1 MDFLKVLSRGTN
13 VAKGAAKNA
22 PALKTPSSGAN
33 SNPQLFGRETA
44 LNEHDNTSTAA
55 HLKSRKRKRGQ
66 NAAAATIADLPP
78 ELDFFGDGKRQERQA
93 EGEEQGSAADKKQDK
108 TNSKGAGKD
117 AGPSD
122 APQGEAV
129 VTEEECKRILRSHKI
144 KITLLE
150 DYKAQAEGEKSA
162 DRKSK
167 KRKKAKEQQALD
179 QAQKK
184 GKVQLFPRPL
194 TSFGQ
199 LRSRFDVSRRLA
211 ENIDAQGYA
220 VPTEVQ
226 LASLPL
232 LLEAAGPESNGVD
245 LLTVAPT
252 GSGKTLAFLIPVI
265 ESLLRRRK
273 QARNGTV
280 ESAKGSEGIQAI
292 ILAPTK
298 ELASQIT
305 NEGRKLC
312 LKSGIKV
319 SLMRK
324 GMEVLERSKEESGK
338 ADDDDAAS
346 KGESSSESEG
356 DSASEEEK
364 SAMTTKRR
372 KAGQLV
378 KSDILVST
386 PLTLLHALQGSAGK
400 TGTISSVKYLV
411 LDEADVLLDPLFR
424 QQTLD
429 IWNACTSPLLRVSLW
444 SATMGSSVEELAKN
458 TITSRWTSIESTTGI
473 TRPNLIRLIVGL
485 KDSAVPNIHHQ
496 LTYAATEQ
504 GKLLAV
510 RQLLHPTGTT
520 KSSQSTAPSLRPPFL
535 IFTQTIP
542 RAQALYAELQ
552 YDIPPEAGGSSRIAV
567 LHSSLS
573 SSLRDN
579 VMARF
584 RKGEVWI
591 LITTDLLARGVDF
604 RGINGVV
611 NYDVPTSGAAY
622 VHRVG
627 RTGRAGREGGVA
639 VTLYTEEDIP
649 YIKNIA
655 NVIKASEDLR
665 RKEGEGK
672 GEATVKQWLLDALPT
687 PSKREKKA
695 LKKRGV
701 EARRAGVE
709 LKEGRGKWRTQISTK
724 PGFERK
730 VEHNRRAAVEASRR
744 RKEGGVGAGKER
756 RAAVEVGGSDDEF
769 GGFDD

>member
-33 SNPQLFGRETA
+33 SNPQLFGRETTQDEPDTA
-44 LNEHDNTSTAA
+44 PTSQSKT
-55 HLKSRKRKRGQ
+55 KKRKRGQ
-66 NAAAATIADLPP
+66 NTVATIDLPP
-78 ELDFFGDGKRQERQA
+78 ELDFFGDEKREEGHA
-93 EGEEQGSAADKKQDK
+93 EPQDSAANKKQEK
-108 TNSKGAGKD
+108 SRGK
-117 AGPSD
+117 AEKEAEPEEAS
-122 APQGEAV
+122 GEQP
-129 VTEEECKRILRSHKI
+129 VTEEECKRILRSHKV
-144 KITLLE
+144 KVTLLE
-150 DYKAQAEGEKSA
+150 DYKAQQAEEKSA
-162 DRKSK
+162 ERKSK
-167 KRKKAKEQQALD
+167 KRKKSKEQAQEPP
-179 QAQKK
+179 QKK
-184 GKVQLFPRPL
+184 AKVQLFPQPL

-199 LRSRFDVSRRLA
+199 LRSRFNISRKLA
-211 ENIDAQGYA
+211 ENIDAQGYTM
-220 VPTEVQ
+220 PTEVQ
-226 LASLPL
+226 LSSLPL
-232 LLEAAGPESNGVD
+232 LLEAAGSGSNDVD

-273 QARNGTV
+273 QARN
-280 ESAKGSEGIQAI
+280 EKGGSKDSEGIQAV

-298 ELASQIT
+298 ELASQIA
-305 NEGRKLC
+305 NEGRKLS
-312 LKSGIKV
+312 LKTGIKV

-324 GMEVLERSKEESGK
+324 GMEVLEQSVEES
-338 ADDDDAAS
+338 AESENDAAS
-346 KGESSSESEG
+346 EDGSVSESEG

-364 SAMTTKRR
+364 STKKTKRR
-372 KAGQLV
+372 KRGQLV

-386 PLTLLHALQGSAGK
+386 PLALLHALQGSDKKVGS
-400 TGTISSVKYLV
+400 ISSVQYLV

-424 QQTLD
+424 EQTLD
-429 IWNACTSPLLRVSLW
+429 IWNACTSPFLRVSLW
-444 SATMGSSVEELAKN
+444 SATMGSSIEELSKN
-458 TITSRWTSIESTTGI
+458 TIISRWAALENTASTS
-473 TRPNLIRLIVGL
+473 RPNLVRLIVGL

-510 RQLLHPTGTT
+510 RQLLHPTGST
-520 KSSQSTAPSLRPPFL
+520 KSDQPSLRPPFL

-584 RKGEVWI
+584 RKGEVWV

-611 NYDVPTSGAAY
+611 NYDVPSSGAAY

-639 VTLYTEEDIP
+639 VTLYTEEDVP

-655 NVIKASEDLR
+655 NIIKASEDLR
-665 RKEGEGK
+665 REKGESGV
-672 GEATVKQWLLDALPT
+672 EATVKQWLLDALPT
-687 PSKREKKA
+687 PSKREKKM

-730 VEHNRRAAVEASRR
+730 VEHNRKAAVEASRK
-744 RKEGGVGAGKER
+744 RKESGGGKER
-756 RAAVEVGGSDDEF
+756 KGKVEEVVSDDEF
-769 GGFDD
+769 GGFDE

>member
-1 MDFLKVLSRGTN
+1 MDFLKLLSRGTN
-13 VAKGAAKNA
+13 VGKGAAKNA
-22 PALKTPSSGAN
+22 PAAKTPSSGAN
-33 SNPQLFGRETA
+33 SNPQLFGRDATNDISA
-44 LNEHDNTSTAA
+44 STSATQS
-55 HLKSRKRKRGQ
+55 KTKKRKRGQ
-66 NAAAATIADLPP
+66 NHVAEATVDLPP
-78 ELDFFGDGKRQERQA
+78 ELDFFGDGKREDKRT
-93 EGEEQGSAADKKQDK
+93 EPEVAAAAGTGAKQDK
-108 TNSKGAGKD
+108 
-117 AGPSD
+117 
-122 APQGEAV
+122 GEAEEKQTEEGSAGGV
-129 VTEEECKRILRSHKI
+129 EPVTEEESRRTLRSHKV

-150 DYKAQAEGEKSA
+150 DYKAQEAEQKAAE
-162 DRKSK
+162 RKSK
-167 KRKKAKEQQALD
+167 KRKKAKEQEVPQH
-179 QAQKK
+179 KK
-184 GKVQLFPRPL
+184 SKVQLFPQPL

-199 LRSRFDVSRRLA
+199 LRSRFNVNRRLA
-211 ENIDAQGYA
+211 ENIDAQGYT

-232 LLEAAGPESNGVD
+232 LLDAADPDSNGVD

-273 QARNGTV
+273 QARD
-280 ESAKGSEGIQAI
+280 EKDPHAKENEGVQAI
-292 ILAPTK
+292 VLAPTK
-298 ELASQIT
+298 ELASQIV

-312 LKSGIKV
+312 LKTGIKV

-324 GMEVLERSKEESGK
+324 GMEVLEGSVEEESKPEDEDNGSEGS
-338 ADDDDAAS
+338 D
-346 KGESSSESEG
+346 SESQG
-356 DSASEEEK
+356 GSASEDEK
-364 SAMTTKRR
+364 SIKGIKKRKR
-372 KAGQLV
+372 GQLV
-378 KSDILVST
+378 KSEVLVST
-386 PLTLLHALQGSAGK
+386 PLSLLHALQLADGKPGSLP
-400 TGTISSVKYLV
+400 SVKYFV

-424 QQTLD
+424 EQTLA

-444 SATMGSSVEELAKN
+444 SATMGSSIEDLAKT
-458 TITSRWTSIESTTGI
+458 TITSRWTSIAPSGI
-473 TRPNLIRLIVGL
+473 TRPNLARLVVGL

-510 RQLLHPTGTT
+510 RQLLHPNTSRRDDTT
-520 KSSQSTAPSLRPPFL
+520 PTLRPPFL

-542 RAQALYAELQ
+542 RAQALYSELQ

-573 SSLRDN
+573 SSLRDG

-584 RKGEVWI
+584 RRGEVWV

-611 NYDVPTSGAAY
+611 NYDVPSSGAAY

-639 VTLYTEEDIP
+639 VTLYTEEDVP

-655 NVIKASEDLR
+655 NIIKASEALR
-665 RKEGEGK
+665 DGK
-672 GEATVKQWLLDALPT
+672 GEEGERKATIQQWMLDALPT
-687 PSKREKKA
+687 PSKREKKM

-709 LKEGRGKWRTQISTK
+709 LKQGRGKWRTQISTK
-724 PGFERK
+724 PGFARK
-730 VEHNRRAAVEASRR
+730 MEHNRKAAVQASKK
-744 RKEGGVGAGKER
+744 RKENGGGEESEG
-756 RAAVEVGGSDDEF
+756 EF

>member
-13 VAKGAAKNA
+13 VGKGATKNA
-22 PALKTPSSGAN
+22 PAVKTPSSGAN
-33 SNPQLFGRETA
+33 ANPQLFGRDATHE
-44 LNEHDNTSTAA
+44 DQSSTPATQS
-55 HLKSRKRKRGQ
+55 KTKKRKRGQ
-66 NAAAATIADLPP
+66 AHSAATVDLPP
-78 ELDFFGDGKRQERQA
+78 ELDFFGDGKREDKKA
-93 EGEEQGSAADKKQDK
+93 EPKAADAGAKQNK
-108 TNSKGAGKD
+108 
-117 AGPSD
+117 
-122 APQGEAV
+122 GEAKEDQSEAESADGV
-129 VTEEECKRILRSHKI
+129 EPVTEEENKRILRSHKV

-150 DYKAQAEGEKSA
+150 DYKAQEAEQKAA

-167 KRKKAKEQQALD
+167 KRKKSKEQEAP
-179 QAQKK
+179 QKK
-184 GKVQLFPRPL
+184 AKVQLFPQPL
-194 TSFGQ
+194 TSFNQ
-199 LRSRFDVSRRLA
+199 LRSRFNISRRLA
-211 ENIDAQGYA
+211 ENIDAQGYTM
-220 VPTEVQ
+220 PTEVQ

-232 LLEAAGPESNGVD
+232 LLDATDPESNGVD

-252 GSGKTLAFLIPVI
+252 GSGKTLAFLIPVV

-273 QARNGTV
+273 ARNG
-280 ESAKGSEGIQAI
+280 EDSSAKEDEGIKAI

-298 ELASQIT
+298 ELASQIV
-305 NEGRKLC
+305 NEGRKLS
-312 LKSGIKV
+312 LKTGIKV

-324 GMEVLERSKEESGK
+324 GMEVLKQSAEEESK
-338 ADDDDAAS
+338 PSDDDSGSEESD
-346 KGESSSESEG
+346 GESQG
-356 DSASEEEK
+356 DSASEGDK
-364 SAMTTKRR
+364 NSKAKKRKR
-372 KAGQLV
+372 GQLV

-386 PLTLLHALQGSAGK
+386 PLTLLHALQIADGTGSLP
-400 TGTISSVKYLV
+400 TVKYFV

-429 IWNACTSPLLRVSLW
+429 IWNACINPLLRVSLW
-444 SATMGSSVEELAKN
+444 SATMGSSIEELAKN
-458 TITSRWTSIESTTGI
+458 TITSRWSSIQSSGV
-473 TRPNLIRLIVGL
+473 TRPNLVRLVVGL

-510 RQLLHPTGTT
+510 RQLLHPTTSKSDNTT
-520 KSSQSTAPSLRPPFL
+520 PTLRPPFL

-542 RAQALYAELQ
+542 RAQALYSELQ

-573 SSLRDN
+573 SSLRDG

-584 RKGEVWI
+584 RRGEVWV

-655 NVIKASEDLR
+655 NIIKASEALR
-665 RKEGEGK
+665 GKEGAEK
-672 GEATVKQWLLDALPT
+672 ATVQQWMLDALPT
-687 PSKREKKA
+687 PSKRDKKL

-709 LKEGRGKWRTQISTK
+709 LKQGRGKWRTQISTK

-730 VEHNRRAAVEASRR
+730 VEHNRKAAVQASRK
-744 RKEGGVGAGKER
+744 RKEREGLAKGGEESEG
-756 RAAVEVGGSDDEF
+756 EF